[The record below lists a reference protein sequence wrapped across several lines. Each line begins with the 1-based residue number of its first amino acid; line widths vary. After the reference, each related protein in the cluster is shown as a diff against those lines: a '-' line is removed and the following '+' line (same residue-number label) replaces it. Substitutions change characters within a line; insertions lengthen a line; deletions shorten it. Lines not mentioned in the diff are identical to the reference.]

1 MTEKTGTPEEG
12 TACADYGGATNRQFA
27 YNGRG
32 ELTAGIRCLGANV
45 TSQAG
50 SLASHRQWEISLG
63 SVSDC

>member
-1 MTEKTGTPEEG
+1 MPQEG
-12 TACADYGGATNRQFA
+12 AAYADYGDATYRQYA
-27 YNGRG
+27 DNGRG